1 MKYKTILALSLT
13 AMLTVGVMITGCGNK
28 TDNSTNT
35 TDNGNTATDKL
46 KESADKAGDAV
57 KDLKDSDSFVFLFQ
71 TPVM

>member
-28 TDNSTNT
+28 TDNSNT

-46 KESADKAGDAV
+46 K
-57 KDLKDSDSFVFLFQ
+57 
-71 TPVM
+71 M